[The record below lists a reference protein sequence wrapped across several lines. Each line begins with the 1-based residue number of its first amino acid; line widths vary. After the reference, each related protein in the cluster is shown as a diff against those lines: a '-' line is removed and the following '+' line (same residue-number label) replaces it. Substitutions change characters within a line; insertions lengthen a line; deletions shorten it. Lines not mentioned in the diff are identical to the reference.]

1 MLRRMEHLTV
11 TELEQALDAIRR
23 SPADEGRVEL
33 IVRRPAV
40 NEREVLEEGQ
50 LDPDE
55 GLVLKPA
62 FVERL
67 RRSLQQPHDTYISS
81 EEVLRR
87 FGGGKA
93 K

>member
-1 MLRRMEHLTV
+1 MSTLTESQIADLLAEIPVLRKEVARLNV
-11 TELEQALDAIRR
+11 LLQ
-23 SPADEGRVEL
+23 EL
-33 IVRRPAV
+33 I
-40 NEREVLEEGQ
+40 EET

-62 FVERL
+62 FEERL
-67 RRSLQQPHDTYISS
+67 RRSLQQPHDTDISS